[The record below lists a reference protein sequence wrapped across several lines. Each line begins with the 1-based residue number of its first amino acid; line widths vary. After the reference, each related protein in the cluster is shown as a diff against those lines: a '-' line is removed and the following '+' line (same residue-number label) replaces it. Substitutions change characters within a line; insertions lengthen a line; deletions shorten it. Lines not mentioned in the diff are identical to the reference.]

1 MQKAVETS
9 AASSSNDKDSGD
21 GSNSGGGGEAVD
33 MGDLAPDPGTPLR
46 AVNALLP
53 FASIV
58 AATLAG
64 MTLDGRAALLAKV
77 CFLFSPQRGAVRM
90 ESYSMSALVLIAYSF
105 I

>member
-9 AASSSNDKDSGD
+9 ASSSSNDKASSDA
-21 GSNSGGGGEAVD
+21 SNSSGGEVD

-77 CFLFSPQRGAVRM
+77 GDSVFF
-90 ESYSMSALVLIAYSF
+90 F
-105 I
+105 

>member
-9 AASSSNDKDSGD
+9 AASSSNDKDSSD
-21 GSNSGGGGEAVD
+21 GSNSGGGEAVD